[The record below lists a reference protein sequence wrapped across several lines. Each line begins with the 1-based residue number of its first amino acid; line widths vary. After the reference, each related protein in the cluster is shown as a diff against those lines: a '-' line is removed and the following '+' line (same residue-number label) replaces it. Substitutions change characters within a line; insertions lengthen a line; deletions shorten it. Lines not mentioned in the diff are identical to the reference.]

1 MKALSSVF
9 YNTKNPGKY
18 KKEKTYQKIKDY
30 FLKISLTGDNQIL
43 FRCYDVNSLDCT
55 CYQVIKSPEEIF
67 ESYED
72 MKIYETGSVLFNVI
86 SKKFD
91 YDYSISYNDKSDTIT
106 IQNIGNYY
114 ENSLKFE
121 LHKESVTCLKEYIL
135 ILCQTIKKLKEDS
148 SSLKKDTSEL
158 KEEKI
163 RIDEEVKKIP
173 NILSDIERLK
183 KQIDEINKDLQKKQK
198 EINLLKA
205 EKESSNKLIAKN
217 TTELNSLREQNKNF
231 KIAISDNQEDI
242 EKLNKKIDEDYN
254 INKKMNITIFNRKYK
269 TEIGSD
275 QIKTLNL
282 QGCYLGNIALKSLCK
297 IEFNHLETCILSGNN
312 LSDIT
317 PLEDAKFPQLKE
329 IILFFN
335 KISDISSLERV
346 NFKYLTHLG
355 LSDNS
360 ISDITP
366 LKNVNFTQ
374 LEKLGLS
381 NNNIKDINILWQ
393 TKFNF
398 LRELKLSNNE
408 ITEISILKFVKFPQ
422 LKSLLLSNNYI
433 KDIDI
438 LAEADFPILLELKLS
453 NNKIDNI
460 KKLKDCKFKKVIKK
474 LYLSHNNIKDLESL
488 ICPTCFE
495 KYNDKLQDGIIMDEY
510 NSFGRS
516 RFNSR
521 FHSCYFNELNEL
533 KFAGNLNY
541 VEKNNNK
548 KRIEYLRTKIKL
560 LII

>member
-1 MKALSSVF
+1 M
-9 YNTKNPGKY
+9 
-18 KKEKTYQKIKDY
+18 
-30 FLKISLTGDNQIL
+30 
-43 FRCYDVNSLDCT
+43 
-55 CYQVIKSPEEIF
+55 
-67 ESYED
+67 
-72 MKIYETGSVLFNVI
+72 
-86 SKKFD
+86 
-91 YDYSISYNDKSDTIT
+91 
-106 IQNIGNYY
+106 
-114 ENSLKFE
+114 
-121 LHKESVTCLKEYIL
+121 
-135 ILCQTIKKLKEDS
+135 
-148 SSLKKDTSEL
+148 
-158 KEEKI
+158 
-163 RIDEEVKKIP
+163 
-173 NILSDIERLK
+173 
-183 KQIDEINKDLQKKQK
+183 
-198 EINLLKA
+198 
-205 EKESSNKLIAKN
+205 
-217 TTELNSLREQNKNF
+217 
-231 KIAISDNQEDI
+231 
-242 EKLNKKIDEDYN
+242 
-254 INKKMNITIFNRKYK
+254 
-269 TEIGSD
+269 
-275 QIKTLNL
+275 
-282 QGCYLGNIALKSLCK
+282 
-297 IEFNHLETCILSGNN
+297 
-312 LSDIT
+312 
-317 PLEDAKFPQLKE
+317 
-329 IILFFN
+329 
-335 KISDISSLERV
+335 ERV

-433 KDIDI
+433 KEIDI

-495 KYNDKLQDGIIMDEY
+495 KYNNKLQDGIIMDEY